1 MRRLIAAT
9 AALSALLTV
18 SSCSALPGG
27 GGGSKEITTYFADSA
42 GLFVGN
48 DVGILGVPVG
58 TIKSIEPV
66 GGRVEVVMTVDGD
79 VDIPAQAGAVV
90 TARSVATDRYVELT
104 PVYREGPK
112 MADGAKIPQDR
123 TRTPIDFDTVLAT
136 LSGFS
141 KDIGGNAE
149 TANAVKRFLQ
159 TGAETFKGNG
169 TKINSSLITLG
180 EAVEAVSG
188 QRENILG
195 SLKSFDV
202 LTQALA
208 ANEKT
213 IHEFTASVAQA
224 TKLLADERV
233 NLRAALETAT
243 TSIATVSAFVAKHKT
258 EITGSV
264 NKLTDVIEI
273 IMRSETNL
281 KEMVETFGM
290 GLDNIGN
297 AVGPDGNANA
307 RISPVFLTPLG
318 STLQTVCQSLPAN
331 LCDTVGLTAGTP
343 LADLIGLLL

>member
-1 MRRLIAAT
+1 MRRLVAAT
-9 AALSALLTV
+9 AALAALLSVT
-18 SSCSALPGG
+18 SCSALPG

-66 GGRVEVVMTVDGD
+66 GGRVEVVLKVDGD
-79 VDIPAQAGAVV
+79 VDIPADAGAVV

-112 MADGAKIPQDR
+112 MADGAEIPQER

-149 TANAVKRFLQ
+149 TANAVKRFLE

-169 TKINSSLITLG
+169 TKINASLVSLG

-188 QRENILG
+188 QRENIIG

-243 TSIATVSAFVAKHKT
+243 TSIATVSAFVTKHKD

-273 IMRSETNL
+273 IMRSQGNL
-281 KEMVETFGM
+281 EEMVETFAL
-290 GLDNIGN
+290 GLDNIEH
-297 AVGPDGNANA
+297 AVGADGNANA
-307 RISPVFLTPLG
+307 RLSPVFLTPLG
-318 STLQTVCQSLPAN
+318 STLQQVCQSLPAN